1 MHRNGSP
8 APDEVTEEK
17 KDSDT
22 QDSTQEAQSQDQ
34 VTEEE
39 VSSQDSATSED
50 TSTNVNTHKLE
61 RDLANREK
69 RIKEL
74 EAELAESK
82 KLMASSDERI
92 SAIEQQ
98 LKDAADA
105 KTKAE
110 AESALTG
117 AGCVDLELGR
127 MALDALDGDIEKLKE
142 AKPFLFKSEDA
153 PKNINTSGKP
163 AGSSSGG
170 VAMNIREGLKGR

>member
-34 VTEEE
+34 VAEEE
-39 VSSQDSATSED
+39 ASSHDSAASED
-50 TSTNVNTHKLE
+50 TSTNINTHKLE

-82 KLMASSDERI
+82 KSMASSDERI
-92 SAIEQQ
+92 SAIEKQ
-98 LKDAADA
+98 LKDSQEA
-105 KTKAE
+105 KEKAE
-110 AESALTG
+110 VEAKLTS
-117 AGCVDLELGR
+117 AGCIDLELGR
-127 MALDALDGDIEKLKE
+127 AALAALEGDVAKLKE
-142 AKPFLFKSEDA
+142 AKPYLFQSEPKSV
-153 PKNINTSGKP
+153 NTTGKP
-163 AGSSSGG
+163 AGSSSGI
-170 VAMNIREGLKGR
+170 ARNIKEGLGK